1 MAAKLGLRAYDKATA
16 VSAPVV
22 PTWHSHCAEV
32 VPGKSTLTLMSFSYA
47 LKQDVVLPPIVV

>member
-22 PTWHSHCAEV
+22 PTWQHCAEV
-32 VPGKSTLTLMSFSYA
+32 VPDKSTLTLMSFSYA
-47 LKQDVVLPPIVV
+47 LKQDVALWPIVV